1 VQASAASWRPCGGAG
16 WSHLQSLQSLLRAY
30 AETRHAFRPALRRAE
45 TIVSDLMPPIM
56 IRHAAFPHMSVYMCG
71 CLCNGVRASLLLL
84 QPLQS
89 TESRLAVYASY
100 WKHCAAAVQQRHVV
114 VASLGCCI
122 QAQCCRAVQAE
133 HILGGVHLL
142 AFSDAAKQDTCT
154 SSTRALCRSIR
165 HAHGS
170 AWHPY
175 RMQHELGWLHATH
188 GPQAGRQASHHEMLP
203 TPQWQH
209 LSRLASSRLGST
221 GGMKPHLLS
230 GSTWNCYRTA
240 HSGVRPS
247 WETGSRLPAH
257 AACGMD
263 AKQSKR
269 VRSAVRCWLQS
280 AGACACTVR

>member
-1 VQASAASWRPCGGAG
+1 
-16 WSHLQSLQSLLRAY
+16 
-30 AETRHAFRPALRRAE
+30 
-45 TIVSDLMPPIM
+45 MPPIM

-209 LSRLASSRLGST
+209 LSRLASSRLQT
-221 GGMKPHLLS
+221 PHTCSAALHGTAIVRHIPVSDPPGRQAPVSQLMLHAVWMQSKASACGLLCAAGCS
-230 GSTWNCYRTA
+230 QQV
-240 HSGVRPS
+240 H
-247 WETGSRLPAH
+247 AH
-257 AACGMD
+257 AQCAD
-263 AKQSKR
+263 NDKR
-269 VRSAVRCWLQS
+269 SQTPSLQ
-280 AGACACTVR
+280 AEPLACACMPTADMSLAGPKPCLGEAALQHSLFKLS